1 MNRAGLQ
8 SLLRDAR
15 AGKFN
20 AVLSE
25 ALDRLSRD
33 QADIATIF
41 KRLEF
46 AGVEI
51 VTLSEGRIGI
61 LDVRVRGTMNRLYSI
76 ETGNKVRRGQGN
88 RVKEGKAAGGIP
100 YGYDLVRR
108 IDDRGQLIRGERMIN
123 LRRAQIVRQIF
134 QLYAAGRSPRAIA
147 HKLNKGGVPGPAGR
161 GWTPST
167 IVGDRRKRT
176 GILNNEVYIGQVS
189 WNRRTYVKSPESWL

>member
-76 ETGNKVRRGQGN
+76 ETGNKVRRGQGS
-88 RVKEGKAAGGIP
+88 RVSFTA
-100 YGYDLVRR
+100 L
-108 IDDRGQLIRGERMIN
+108 
-123 LRRAQIVRQIF
+123 
-134 QLYAAGRSPRAIA
+134 
-147 HKLNKGGVPGPAGR
+147 
-161 GWTPST
+161 PSALT
-167 IVGDRRKRT
+167 KHFA
-176 GILNNEVYIGQVS
+176 
-189 WNRRTYVKSPESWL
+189 

>member
-108 IDDRGQLIRGERMIN
+108 IDDRGQPHPWRTHDQPASGSDRAADFSAVRG
-123 LRRAQIVRQIF
+123 RAF
-134 QLYAAGRSPRAIA
+134 
-147 HKLNKGGVPGPAGR
+147 
-161 GWTPST
+161 T
-167 IVGDRRKRT
+167 
-176 GILNNEVYIGQVS
+176 
-189 WNRRTYVKSPESWL
+189 ESHSAQAK